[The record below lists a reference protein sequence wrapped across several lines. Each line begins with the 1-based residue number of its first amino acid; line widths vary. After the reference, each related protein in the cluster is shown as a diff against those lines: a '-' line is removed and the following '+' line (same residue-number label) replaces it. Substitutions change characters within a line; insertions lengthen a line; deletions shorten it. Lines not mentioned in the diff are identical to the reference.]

1 MNTVLVCIFKVIY
14 LMLPSSK
21 LVLKYKIQAL
31 FSNGTVLRL
40 KYKVKVNLELKMQI
54 IGANILSTT

>member
-1 MNTVLVCIFKVIY
+1 
-14 LMLPSSK
+14 MLPSSK